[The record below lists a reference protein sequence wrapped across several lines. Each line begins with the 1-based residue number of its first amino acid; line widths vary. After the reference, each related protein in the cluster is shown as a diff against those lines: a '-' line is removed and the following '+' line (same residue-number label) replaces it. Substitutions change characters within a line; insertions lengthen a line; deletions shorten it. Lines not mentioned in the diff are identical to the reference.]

1 MEQVHKWRLSEKKK
15 SKQMS
20 EGSFHKRL
28 ETLQN
33 KTYQKPTSSSVKITG
48 AIQKNNYTRC
58 HPRVMWTLKY

>member
-1 MEQVHKWRLSEKKK
+1 
-15 SKQMS
+15 MS

-58 HPRVMWTLKY
+58 HPRVMWTLKH